1 MVVYPDL
8 AILIGLLIHAALF
21 RLTVLGLNLRRSVFE
36 SVGFVVCSA
45 ILSGLTVIPTLPFY
59 VFMVLGGGIFLFYL
73 RGKTLLGS
81 FRNFG
86 GGILILFLYLG
97 SLLCLSGVFFGL
109 SCLFWNGAGYFSLSF
124 PRTVFSAI
132 FSYFIIG
139 LIFVK
144 RKRKELRRY
153 CQCVLWLDGKKIPFR
168 ALVDTGNFLT
178 DPFSGLPVV
187 LMEFSLLRTY
197 LGKEFPAP
205 MTCEFAA
212 RFLHRARV
220 ISYRTVSGDG
230 QMLSA
235 FLAESFTVNGI
246 SQKAVIAVVDRPLES
261 RGQYSGI
268 VGPDFIEG
276 E

>member
-1 MVVYPDL
+1 
-8 AILIGLLIHAALF
+8 
-21 RLTVLGLNLRRSVFE
+21 
-36 SVGFVVCSA
+36 
-45 ILSGLTVIPTLPFY
+45 
-59 VFMVLGGGIFLFYL
+59 
-73 RGKTLLGS
+73 
-81 FRNFG
+81 
-86 GGILILFLYLG
+86 
-97 SLLCLSGVFFGL
+97 
-109 SCLFWNGAGYFSLSF
+109 
-124 PRTVFSAI
+124 
-132 FSYFIIG
+132 
-139 LIFVK
+139 
-144 RKRKELRRY
+144 
-153 CQCVLWLDGKKIPFR
+153 
-168 ALVDTGNFLT
+168 
-178 DPFSGLPVV
+178 
-187 LMEFSLLRTY
+187 MEFSLLRTY